1 MKIILVCNNF
11 NFILSGSGLSLSSY
25 SREMDTDLQSDFTV
39 CTEKPKNHGK
49 LSFIL
54 PCLNQSCCFV
64 FFLLFQLTFPYYFRI
79 TQNPPIKSGNHKK

>member
-64 FFLLFQLTFPYYFRI
+64 FFIVSTNVSLLLPYN
-79 TQNPPIKSGNHKK
+79 TKSSD